1 MEEEYIY
8 YAQTIDM
15 MNSVVELA
23 RTTPN
28 KRIPQSIEKKITA
41 GDEDILNLTILGFL
55 GHLPNNRFTREDYE
69 FAQSLALEKIYD
81 SQLIDMWQGI
91 EKLAIEIDHEVVW
104 LIADKYIE
112 LLKQNLNSYDVI
124 AEIRFNGAPPEEF
137 KELIEEEIAA
147 IETNNR
153 ELEGLKQEVIE
164 SFNKKI
170 AERLDKQKQ
179 VLVVENEN
187 LRNFYDT
194 VLGNIIGDVRKE
206 RNKNEFTLLDILYK
220 QSKALD
226 LEYQVKQYE
235 LRESEMRNNSGN
247 E

>member
-1 MEEEYIY
+1 MI
-8 YAQTIDM
+8 
-15 MNSVVELA
+15 
-23 RTTPN
+23 
-28 KRIPQSIEKKITA
+28 
-41 GDEDILNLTILGFL
+41 
-55 GHLPNNRFTREDYE
+55 NR
-69 FAQSLALEKIYD
+69 
-81 SQLIDMWQGI
+81 
-91 EKLAIEIDHEVVW
+91 
-104 LIADKYIE
+104 
-112 LLKQNLNSYDVI
+112 
-124 AEIRFNGAPPEEF
+124 
-137 KELIEEEIAA
+137 
-147 IETNNR
+147 
-153 ELEGLKQEVIE
+153 
-164 SFNKKI
+164 
-170 AERLDKQKQ
+170 KQ

>member
-1 MEEEYIY
+1 
-8 YAQTIDM
+8 
-15 MNSVVELA
+15 
-23 RTTPN
+23 
-28 KRIPQSIEKKITA
+28 
-41 GDEDILNLTILGFL
+41 
-55 GHLPNNRFTREDYE
+55 
-69 FAQSLALEKIYD
+69 
-81 SQLIDMWQGI
+81 MWQGI

-170 AERLDKQKQ
+170 AERLDKQKTS
-179 VLVVENEN
+179 
-187 LRNFYDT
+187 F
-194 VLGNIIGDVRKE
+194 GC
-206 RNKNEFTLLDILYK
+206 
-220 QSKALD
+220 
-226 LEYQVKQYE
+226 
-235 LRESEMRNNSGN
+235 
-247 E
+247 